1 MLRHTLLGAIFAA
14 LTFVSSPVLAES
26 MTSSAAE
33 KAMPYSQRPEVAHF
47 IADVAK
53 RRGLSEEWV
62 IEVLNQ
68 AKYQPK
74 IEKLMSPR
82 GKLPPGEK
90 ALMKDW
96 ERYRNMFL
104 GEHRLQ
110 TGTNF
115 WKDNRAWLDKAKAIY
130 GVDPAVIV
138 AIVGVETAY
147 GENKGSWKVLDALV
161 TLSFDYKR
169 RADFFKKELEEF
181 LVMLDK
187 NNLQPGEV
195 VGSFAGA
202 VGLPQFMPSSIRHY
216 GVDFDGDGKI
226 DLTNSV
232 PDTIGSIANYLS
244 KANWQQG
251 VPMLIEANIT
261 PEQNRLY
268 GGGTK
273 PKYTL
278 EALQSHGIKPAV
290 KERSYPESIKA
301 WVVDFPYY
309 VPGTMKVDRFYR
321 VGTRNFS
328 SVLRYNASYF
338 YAGAV
343 AELATAIASRLDEP
357 GLIEGSLLIIPE
369 KANKTKAAPIQTASA
384 DVAPMKSETRATTTK
399 TAAKPKA
406 AQTKAQAPKQQR
418 KPKAQKAVQ
427 EAPSAPVAEAP
438 AYQSNVIKESIV
450 PKE

>member
-1 MLRHTLLGAIFAA
+1 MLRRMLLGTAISVSLSLIPG
-14 LTFVSSPVLAES
+14 LTFAQSMSS
-26 MTSSAAE
+26 TAAE
-33 KAMPYSQRPEVAHF
+33 RAIPYSKRPEVARF
-47 IADVAK
+47 IQDVSK
-53 RRGLSEEWV
+53 RRGLPEEWV
-62 IEVLNQ
+62 VEVLDQ
-68 AKYQPK
+68 ATYQPK
-74 IEKLMSPR
+74 IERLMSPR
-82 GKLPPGEK
+82 TKLPPGEK
-90 ALMKDW
+90 SLMKDW
-96 ERYRNMFL
+96 ERYRAMFL
-104 GEHRLQ
+104 GEHRLK

-115 WKDNRAWLDKAKAIY
+115 WKENQQWLDKAKEIY

-181 LVMLDK
+181 LVMLNK
-187 NNLQPGEV
+187 NNLHPGEV

-226 DLTNSV
+226 DLTNSI

-251 VPMLIEANIT
+251 LPMLIEAEIT
-261 PEQNRLY
+261 PEHNRRF
-268 GGGTK
+268 GGGVL

-278 EALQSHGIKPAV
+278 KSLEDNGVKPTV

-309 VPGTMKVDRFYR
+309 IPGTMKVDRFYR

-328 SVLRYNASYF
+328 SVLRYNNSYF

-343 AELATAIASRLDEP
+343 AELATAIASRMNEP
-357 GLIEGSLLIIPE
+357 GLIEGSLLLIPKHQNTQVASVNPSE
-369 KANKTKAAPIQTASA
+369 TKHVAQSKAAKA
-384 DVAPMKSETRATTTK
+384 KATPTK
-399 TAAKPKA
+399 THKNTRKATEPASPPKE
-406 AQTKAQAPKQQR
+406 KQ
-418 KPKAQKAVQ
+418 P
-427 EAPSAPVAEAP
+427 EPE
-438 AYQSNVIKESIV
+438 AYQGNVIKETVV